1 MTGRR
6 GFLAG
11 LLAAGAC
18 PRPTWAEAGAPAFL
32 SAARAS
38 DGRYLLCGLRAS
50 GDLAFALP
58 LPDRGHAAAAHPNQP
73 LAVGF
78 ARRPGRFAVVLDCV
92 TGQETARL
100 EAPEGRHFYGH
111 GAFSPDGAHL
121 FTSENDYDA
130 ARGVIG
136 VWSLGSGKRLTEFAS
151 GGVGPHDIK
160 LMPDGQTLVVA
171 NGGIET
177 HPDAGRT
184 KLNIPL
190 MAPNLSFFDLDGAL
204 LDQQELD
211 RALHK
216 NSIRHL
222 AVAPD
227 GLVGFAMQ
235 WQGDLSDDPP
245 LLGLTRQGGTP
256 LLVTPPAAEAK
267 RMMGYAGSVAL
278 LSDRK
283 EVAITSP
290 RGGLAQV
297 FDTATG
303 ALKRSFDMADVC
315 GVAATAQGFLLTS
328 GTGDITSEALG
339 WTAAHALQWD
349 NHLVPI

>member
-1 MTGRR
+1 MTNRR
-6 GFLAG
+6 RFLAG
-11 LLAAGAC
+11 VLAAGAC

-50 GDLAFALP
+50 GEVAFTLP
-58 LPDRGHAAAAHPNQP
+58 LPDRGHAAAAHPVHP
-73 LAVGF
+73 LAVAF

-92 TGQETARL
+92 TGQEIARL
-100 EAPEGRHFYGH
+100 DAPEGRHFYGH

-121 FTSENDYDA
+121 FTSENAYDA

-136 VWSLGSGKRLTEFAS
+136 VWSLASGKRLTEFAS

-160 LMPDGQTLVVA
+160 LMPDGQRLVVA

-177 HPDAGRT
+177 HPDAGRA

-190 MAPNLSFFDLDGAL
+190 MEPNLSFLGLDGAV
-204 LDQQELD
+204 LDQQALD
-211 RALHK
+211 RPLHK

-227 GLVGFAMQ
+227 GLIGFAMQ

-245 LLGLTRQGGTP
+245 LLGLTRLGETP
-256 LLVTPPAAEAK
+256 MLVTPPKAQAK

-278 LSDRK
+278 LADHN

-297 FDTATG
+297 FDTDTG

-315 GVAATAQGFLLTS
+315 GVAATAQGFVLTS
-328 GTGDITSEALG
+328 GTGDITHEAQG
-339 WTAAHALQWD
+339 WTTSHALQWD
-349 NHLVPI
+349 NHLVPV

>member
-1 MTGRR
+1 MTDRR
-6 GFLAG
+6 HFLTG
-11 LLAAGAC
+11 LLAASAC
-18 PRPTWAEAGAPAFL
+18 PRPTWAEAGAPSFL
-32 SAARAS
+32 SAARAA

-50 GDLAFALP
+50 GEVAFALP
-58 LPDRGHAAAAHPNQP
+58 LPDRGHAAAAHPEQP

-92 TGQETARL
+92 TGQEIARL
-100 EAPEGRHFYGH
+100 DAPEGRHFYGH

-136 VWSLGSGKRLTEFAS
+136 VWSLGSGKRLTEFHS

-190 MAPNLSFFDLDGAL
+190 MEPNLSFLGLDGSL

-222 AVAPD
+222 AVAPN
-227 GLVGFAMQ
+227 GTVGFAMQ

-245 LLGLTRQGGTP
+245 LLGLTRKGGTP
-256 LLVTPPAAEAK
+256 MLVTPPTTDAK
-267 RMMGYAGSVAL
+267 RMKGYAGSVAL
-278 LSDRK
+278 LADHK
-283 EVAITSP
+283 EVCITSP
-290 RGGLAQV
+290 LGGLAQV
-297 FDTATG
+297 FDTDSG

-315 GVAATAQGFLLTS
+315 GVAATAQGFVLTS
-328 GTGDITSEALG
+328 GRGDIAHETRG
-339 WTAAHALQWD
+339 WTTPHAMQWD